1 MSQTQTREPGRADDP
16 FGLSDQFVNDVAA
29 QFPQTATSIGAVGF
43 DDLWNDYSPE
53 GSEAAVALAR
63 KYRRL
68 FDQHLD
74 HPDQWQRHAARVCRD
89 FQAEVEESYDMG
101 MRYLNL
107 RHTSGIMDSIRDVFD
122 EMNTATEEGWE
133 NVAARLETV
142 DQPVAGAIAT
152 FEEGRGLGIV
162 SARLQVEST
171 IEQARHLS
179 GTHSKWLAL
188 ARAATQIATP
198 ELADRVARAVDHA
211 RDAMAGFAD
220 YLESTYLPDTVEV
233 NGVGRERYIAA
244 AERFLGL
251 EIDPIETYEWGWE
264 EVNRLQHAMV
274 DAARGVDPDASLTQV
289 IDRLETDPAYAVASQ
304 AEFVDFIQG
313 IQDCALSQLDGVHFD
328 VAPEI
333 RNVTVNLIP
342 PGSALGAYYLQP
354 TEDFSRPGSIWYSF
368 GERQQLPLWSE
379 VSTAYHE
386 GFPGHHLQVGTVM
399 TQREKL
405 SRGHRL
411 LIWYSGF
418 GEGWALYTERL
429 MDELGYFDQ
438 PHYLLGMLASQQ
450 LRACRVVIDIGCH
463 LGLRIPDTAAISPG
477 QTWTYDSAVETLNRV
492 AGIPLDI
499 SHSEVKR
506 YLGLPGQ
513 AISYK
518 VGERHILA
526 IRDAAQRAQ
535 GASFN
540 LKEFHRSL
548 LGWGDVR
555 LDYLQEITARQS
567 MH

>member
-1 MSQTQTREPGRADDP
+1 
-16 FGLSDQFVNDVAA
+16 
-29 QFPQTATSIGAVGF
+29 
-43 DDLWNDYSPE
+43 
-53 GSEAAVALAR
+53 
-63 KYRRL
+63 
-68 FDQHLD
+68 
-74 HPDQWQRHAARVCRD
+74 
-89 FQAEVEESYDMG
+89 MG

-122 EMNTATEEGWE
+122 EMNTATDEGWE
-133 NVAARLETV
+133 NIAARLETV

-152 FEEGRGLGIV
+152 FEEGRGLGIM

-188 ARAATQIATP
+188 ARAATEVATP
-198 ELADRVARAVDHA
+198 ELADRVARAVDRG

-220 YLESTYLPDTVEV
+220 YLESTYLPDTIEV

-251 EIDPIETYEWGWE
+251 EIDPIETYQWGWE

-274 DAARGVDPDASLTQV
+274 DAARGVDSDASLPEV

-463 LGLRIPDTAAISPG
+463 LGLQIPDTAAIAPG

-526 IRDAAQRAQ
+526 IRDAAHRAQ

-540 LKEFHRSL
+540 LKEFHRTL

>member
-1 MSQTQTREPGRADDP
+1 MSQTQTREPGRAADP

-43 DDLWNDYSPE
+43 DDLWNDYSPA
-53 GSEAAVALAR
+53 GTEAAVALAR
-63 KYRRL
+63 RYRRL
-68 FDQHLD
+68 FDEHLG

-142 DQPVAGAIAT
+142 DQPVAGAMAT
-152 FEEGRGLGIV
+152 FEEGRGLGIM

-188 ARAATQIATP
+188 ARAATEAATP
-198 ELADRVARAVDHA
+198 ELADRVARAVDHG

-274 DAARGVDPDASLTQV
+274 DAARGVDRDASLPEV

-463 LGLRIPDTAAISPG
+463 LGLRIPDTAAIAPG

-540 LKEFHRSL
+540 LKEFHRTL

>member
-43 DDLWNDYSPE
+43 DDLWNDFSPA
-53 GSEAAVALAR
+53 GTEAAVALAR
-63 KYRRL
+63 RYRRL
-68 FDQHLD
+68 FDEHLG

-142 DQPVAGAIAT
+142 DQPVAGAMAT
-152 FEEGRGLGIV
+152 FEEGRGLGIM

-188 ARAATQIATP
+188 ARAATEAATP
-198 ELADRVARAVDHA
+198 ELADRVARAVDHG

-274 DAARGVDPDASLTQV
+274 DAARGVDRDASLPEV

-463 LGLRIPDTAAISPG
+463 LGLRIPDTAAIAPG

-540 LKEFHRSL
+540 LKEFHRTL